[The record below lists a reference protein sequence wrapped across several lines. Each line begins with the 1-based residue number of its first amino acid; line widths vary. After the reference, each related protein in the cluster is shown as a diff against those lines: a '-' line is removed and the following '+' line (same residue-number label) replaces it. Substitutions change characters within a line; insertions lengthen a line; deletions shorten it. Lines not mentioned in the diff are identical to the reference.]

1 MSAYQVKPLLAR
13 FLATLAMLL
22 PILATS
28 TISQSLQA
36 DELQPYPEYGFVR
49 KEYQAKYFTV
59 TLTSGNDYTF
69 NVSRANVSLKPVN
82 VNASPQQLGES
93 FLEVFNPDGTVAVM
107 RRQMQTALGS
117 VECYFTDTDPGCV
130 PYTLTAGA
138 TGEFKIRVDG
148 YKNDFGGF
156 ALSVTNNNGQQL
168 NVTPYEYVPDIQNI
182 TPQQLPG
189 FDSNTSPPRIKNED
203 YLTRTDNVD
212 VWSFTAEA
220 GDFVQIQLEMI
231 APFPLSGGE
240 ERADA
245 VAGKLF
251 LFDPSFNLIVSDEG
265 FVPFGNARILSSLP
279 STGTYY
285 IAVTPL
291 GEYDD
296 DYCVVSCNDFWGN
309 DRLHDRIIETDSEGK
324 VVTDADGEPVIIQ
337 GPIIQDGIAHYELD
351 TEIKILPYN
360 SVAIANDKPKSVKV
374 NAIIITNDAALGD
387 YWTDRDGN
395 DSRSLPSE
403 TEIKNYLATA
413 SSEFFELYSDAHWD
427 GFELARISRFYSP
440 EYVGTR
446 RTDAI
451 LYDFSNLPVALEGHI
466 NIVFA
471 RLSDDV
477 NVTGST
483 FLNGTLASKHGAT
496 LVVDAYQSPATVLVH
511 ELGHV
516 LGIRHVAGSWPPA
529 VMGLE
534 LSDQSVVGYTG
545 LDHSN
550 PEQSYMSTWI
560 PIAKESGYDNKNRFL
575 TEQSFTLNTPTYGR
589 LFAKALRDW
598 LERNEI
604 IDNSAP
610 SISSYQANLRKSTS
624 ISSSETVPSAT
635 SSSVWGDITA
645 GPESGSTP
653 YDNGIFPSLSLSA
666 LPGGTSAAAVI
677 WEGSATGVNGNTQP
691 SMSYKGPDGI
701 WSATQTFDTASGV
714 NVGAHQIAM
723 DGDGNALALW
733 EPASGKGIEVV
744 SHNGTAWGSP
754 ETVSLSTTGNNY
766 RADLA
771 MNESG
776 NAAAVWLSRIDDA
789 SWNLPPSVMFS
800 QRPTG
805 GSWSTADS
813 LSDGDTAIED
823 PSVAI
828 NTSGD
833 VLVTWQQ
840 LINGVFA
847 VKGRYWDADTESWS
861 SIETYSNTT
870 ENLHGGFAEAALDTN
885 GNAVITWRQANA
897 VEGTQLAPK
906 GDIVARYRSNSS
918 GTLGPITQLSAAGHD
933 AFNRSVELDRKTVAF
948 LADNSAVSTWYA
960 FDGVD
965 FRVYAAE
972 MDTQGN
978 WGTAAALSASGQHAK
993 LPSLDVD
1000 GRSNGSVG
1008 VVWVRSN
1015 GVHKIVQ
1022 FSSKSIDSDVWTSP
1036 TDLSSGTET
1045 AFWPVIAKDGLHT
1058 EALWSRFNGTNVS
1071 LSSISSAAEAGTNTI
1086 GGSVS
1091 GLASSESVLLQNNG
1105 GDNLTVNANGVF
1117 TFASPVGDG
1126 NQYAVTVLTPP
1137 TGKTCSISNG
1147 SGAATAAVTNVTVN
1161 CSVNAH
1167 SLGGSASGLSTNES
1181 MILQNNNGDD
1191 LTITANGAFTF
1202 ATQVA
1207 DGNQYAVTVLTPP
1220 TGKTCSI
1227 SNDSGTA
1234 TAAVTN
1240 VAVSCATSVVNEE
1253 PTKPVITRAEAEDST
1268 IILYVSVSDTG
1279 NSALS
1284 FFTATCRSGSNSV
1297 TARSITSS
1305 VTLSGLDNTKPY
1317 ICSVTASNEKG
1328 HISESSLDTVS
1339 ITPEAVSRGLPIW
1352 LLYQATQ

>member
-1 MSAYQVKPLLAR
+1 MSACQAKPLLLR
-13 FLATLAMLL
+13 FLITLAMLL

-28 TISQSLQA
+28 TISQPLRA

-49 KEYQAKYFTV
+49 KEYQAQYFTV

-93 FLEVFNPDGTVAVM
+93 FLEVFNPDGSVAVM

-117 VECYFTDTDPGCV
+117 VECYWTDTDPGCV
-130 PYTLTAGA
+130 PYTLTADA

-156 ALSVTNNNGQQL
+156 ALAVTNNSGQQL
-168 NVTPYEYVPDIQNI
+168 NVTPYEDTPDIQSI
-182 TPQQLPG
+182 TSQQLPT
-189 FDSNTSPPRIKNED
+189 FDSNNALWRIKNED

-296 DYCVVSCNDFWGN
+296 DYCIVSCADLWGN
-309 DRLHDRIIETDSEGK
+309 DMLRDRIIETDSEGE

-337 GPIIQDGIAHYELD
+337 GPIIPDGIAHYELD

-395 DSRSLPSE
+395 NSLSLPSE

-471 RLSDDV
+471 RLSDWV

-560 PIAKESGYDNKNRFL
+560 PIAKEAGYDNKNRFL

-624 ISSSETVPSAT
+624 ISSSETMPSAT

-645 GPESGSTP
+645 GPDSGSTP
-653 YDNGIFPSLSLSA
+653 YDNGIFPSLDLSA
-666 LPGGTSAAAVI
+666 LAGGTSAAAVI
-677 WEGSATGVNGNTQP
+677 WEGSATGVNSNTLP

-701 WSATQTFDTASGV
+701 WGATQNFDTASGV
-714 NVGAHQIAM
+714 NVGAHQIAV
-723 DGDGNALALW
+723 DGSGNALALW

-744 SHNGTAWGSP
+744 AHNGTAWGTP
-754 ETVSLSTTGNNY
+754 ETISLSTTGNNY

-771 MNESG
+771 MNEPG
-776 NAAAVWLSRIDDA
+776 DAAAVWLSRIDDA

-828 NTSGD
+828 NARGD
-833 VLVTWQQ
+833 ILVTWQQ

-861 SIETYSNTT
+861 SIETYSNTN
-870 ENLHGGFAEAALDTN
+870 ENLHGGFAEAALDTA

-906 GDIVARYRSNSS
+906 GDIVTRYRSHSG

-1015 GVHKIVQ
+1015 GVHKVVQ

-1071 LSSISSAAEAGTNTI
+1071 LSSVSSETEAGTNTI

-1105 GDNLTVNANGVF
+1105 GDNLTVNANGGF

-1137 TGKTCSISNG
+1137 TGKNCSVSNG
-1147 SGAATAAVTNVTVN
+1147 SGIAAT
-1161 CSVNAH
+1161 
-1167 SLGGSASGLSTNES
+1167 
-1181 MILQNNNGDD
+1181 
-1191 LTITANGAFTF
+1191 
-1202 ATQVA
+1202 
-1207 DGNQYAVTVLTPP
+1207 
-1220 TGKTCSI
+1220 
-1227 SNDSGTA
+1227 
-1234 TAAVTN
+1234 AVTN

-1253 PTKPVITRAEAEDST
+1253 PAKPVITRTEEEDGT

-1284 FFTATCRSGSNSV
+1284 FFTATCRSGGNSV
-1297 TARSITSS
+1297 TATSTTS
-1305 VTLSGLDNTKPY
+1305 PITLSGLDSTKSY
-1317 ICSVTASNEKG
+1317 ICSVTASNENG
-1328 HISESSLDTVS
+1328 HTSEGSLDTVS
-1339 ITPEAVSRGLPIW
+1339 ITPEAVSGGLPVW

>member
-1 MSAYQVKPLLAR
+1 MSAYQVKPSLGR
-13 FLATLAMLL
+13 VLATLAMLL
-22 PILATS
+22 PLLATS

-49 KEYQAKYFTV
+49 KEYQAQYFTV

-93 FLEVFNPDGTVAVM
+93 FLEVFNPDGTVAIT

-156 ALSVTNNNGQQL
+156 ALAVTNNNGQQL
-168 NVTPYEYVPDIQNI
+168 NVTPYEYVPDIQSI
-182 TPQQLPG
+182 TAQQLPG
-189 FDSNTSPPRIKNED
+189 FDSNESMWRIRNED
-203 YLTRTDNVD
+203 HLTRTENVD
-212 VWSFTAEA
+212 VWTFTAEA

-231 APFPLSGGE
+231 APFPLSGGA

-279 STGTYY
+279 SAGTYY

-296 DYCVVSCNDFWGN
+296 DYCIVSCTDYWGN
-309 DRLHDRIIETDSEGK
+309 DRLHDRVIETDSEGE
-324 VVTDADGEPVIIQ
+324 VVTDGDGEPVISQ
-337 GPIIQDGIAHYELD
+337 GPIIPDGIAHYELD

-360 SVAIANDKPKSVKV
+360 SDAIATDKSKSVKV

-387 YWTDRDGN
+387 FWTDREGN
-395 DSRSLPSE
+395 DSRPLPSE
-403 TEIKNYLATA
+403 TQIKDYLATA
-413 SSEFFELYSDAHWD
+413 SSEFFGLYSDEHWD

-471 RLSDDV
+471 RLSEYV
-477 NVTGST
+477 NVVGST

-496 LVVDAYQSPATVLVH
+496 VVIDAYQDPPTVLIH

-516 LGIRHVAGSWPPA
+516 LGIQHVAGSWPPA

-560 PIAKESGYDNKNRFL
+560 PIANESGYANKNRFL

-610 SISSYQANLRKSTS
+610 GISSYQANRRSSAS
-624 ISSSETVPSAT
+624 ISSNQTLSFSN
-635 SSSVWGDITA
+635 SSNVWGDITD
-645 GPESGSTP
+645 GPDSGSSP
-653 YDNGIFPSLSLSA
+653 YDNGIFPSLGLSA
-666 LPGGTSAAAVI
+666 LAGGTSAAAVI
-677 WEGSATGVNGNTQP
+677 WEGSATGVNGNTLP

-701 WSATQTFDTASGV
+701 WGATQNFDTASGV
-714 NVGAHQIAM
+714 NVGAHQIAV
-723 DGDGNALALW
+723 DGSGNALALW

-744 SHNGTAWGSP
+744 AHNGTTWGTP
-754 ETVSLSTTGNNY
+754 ETISLSTTGNNY

-771 MNESG
+771 MNQPG
-776 NAAAVWLSRIDDA
+776 DAAAVWLSRIDDA

-870 ENLHGGFAEAALDTN
+870 ENLHGGFAEAALDTD

-918 GTLGPITQLSAAGHD
+918 GTLGPITQLSATGHD

-972 MDTQGN
+972 MDSQGN
-978 WGTAAALSASGQHAK
+978 WGTPVALSASGQHAK

-1000 GRSNGSVG
+1000 DGAVG

-1022 FSSKSIDSDVWTSP
+1022 FSSKSIGSDVWTSSI
-1036 TDLSSGTET
+1036 DLSSETET

-1071 LSSISSAAEAGTNTI
+1071 LSSVSSKAEVGTNTI

-1091 GLASSESVLLQNNG
+1091 GLASNESVVLQNNG
-1105 GDNLTVNANGVF
+1105 GDNLIISANGNF
-1117 TFASPVGDG
+1117 TFANPVDDG

-1137 TGKTCSISNG
+1137 TQKTCSISNG
-1147 SGAATAAVTNVTVN
+1147 
-1161 CSVNAH
+1161 
-1167 SLGGSASGLSTNES
+1167 
-1181 MILQNNNGDD
+1181 
-1191 LTITANGAFTF
+1191 
-1202 ATQVA
+1202 
-1207 DGNQYAVTVLTPP
+1207 
-1220 TGKTCSI
+1220 
-1227 SNDSGTA
+1227 SGTA

-1240 VAVSCATSVVNEE
+1240 VGVSCSIINEE
-1253 PTKPVITRAEAEDST
+1253 PAKPVITRTEEEDGT
-1268 IILYVSVSDTG
+1268 IILYVSVSDSG

-1297 TARSITSS
+1297 TATSTASSI
-1305 VTLSGLDNTKPY
+1305 TLSGLDNTKSY
-1317 ICSVTASNEKG
+1317 ICSVTASNENG

-1339 ITPEAVSRGLPIW
+1339 ITPEAVSRGLPVW

>member
-1 MSAYQVKPLLAR
+1 
-13 FLATLAMLL
+13 
-22 PILATS
+22 
-28 TISQSLQA
+28 
-36 DELQPYPEYGFVR
+36 
-49 KEYQAKYFTV
+49 
-59 TLTSGNDYTF
+59 
-69 NVSRANVSLKPVN
+69 
-82 VNASPQQLGES
+82 
-93 FLEVFNPDGTVAVM
+93 
-107 RRQMQTALGS
+107 
-117 VECYFTDTDPGCV
+117 
-130 PYTLTAGA
+130 
-138 TGEFKIRVDG
+138 
-148 YKNDFGGF
+148 
-156 ALSVTNNNGQQL
+156 
-168 NVTPYEYVPDIQNI
+168 
-182 TPQQLPG
+182 
-189 FDSNTSPPRIKNED
+189 
-203 YLTRTDNVD
+203 
-212 VWSFTAEA
+212 
-220 GDFVQIQLEMI
+220 
-231 APFPLSGGE
+231 
-240 ERADA
+240 
-245 VAGKLF
+245 
-251 LFDPSFNLIVSDEG
+251 
-265 FVPFGNARILSSLP
+265 
-279 STGTYY
+279 
-285 IAVTPL
+285 
-291 GEYDD
+291 
-296 DYCVVSCNDFWGN
+296 
-309 DRLHDRIIETDSEGK
+309 
-324 VVTDADGEPVIIQ
+324 
-337 GPIIQDGIAHYELD
+337 
-351 TEIKILPYN
+351 
-360 SVAIANDKPKSVKV
+360 
-374 NAIIITNDAALGD
+374 
-387 YWTDRDGN
+387 
-395 DSRSLPSE
+395 
-403 TEIKNYLATA
+403 
-413 SSEFFELYSDAHWD
+413 
-427 GFELARISRFYSP
+427 
-440 EYVGTR
+440 
-446 RTDAI
+446 
-451 LYDFSNLPVALEGHI
+451 
-466 NIVFA
+466 
-471 RLSDDV
+471 
-477 NVTGST
+477 
-483 FLNGTLASKHGAT
+483 
-496 LVVDAYQSPATVLVH
+496 
-511 ELGHV
+511 
-516 LGIRHVAGSWPPA
+516 
-529 VMGLE
+529 
-534 LSDQSVVGYTG
+534 
-545 LDHSN
+545 
-550 PEQSYMSTWI
+550 
-560 PIAKESGYDNKNRFL
+560 
-575 TEQSFTLNTPTYGR
+575 
-589 LFAKALRDW
+589 
-598 LERNEI
+598 
-604 IDNSAP
+604 
-610 SISSYQANLRKSTS
+610 
-624 ISSSETVPSAT
+624 
-635 SSSVWGDITA
+635 
-645 GPESGSTP
+645 
-653 YDNGIFPSLSLSA
+653 
-666 LPGGTSAAAVI
+666 
-677 WEGSATGVNGNTQP
+677 
-691 SMSYKGPDGI
+691 
-701 WSATQTFDTASGV
+701 
-714 NVGAHQIAM
+714 
-723 DGDGNALALW
+723 
-733 EPASGKGIEVV
+733 
-744 SHNGTAWGSP
+744 
-754 ETVSLSTTGNNY
+754 
-766 RADLA
+766 
-771 MNESG
+771 
-776 NAAAVWLSRIDDA
+776 
-789 SWNLPPSVMFS
+789 
-800 QRPTG
+800 
-805 GSWSTADS
+805 
-813 LSDGDTAIED
+813 
-823 PSVAI
+823 
-828 NTSGD
+828 
-833 VLVTWQQ
+833 
-840 LINGVFA
+840 
-847 VKGRYWDADTESWS
+847 
-861 SIETYSNTT
+861 
-870 ENLHGGFAEAALDTN
+870 GGFAEAALDTN

-1071 LSSISSAAEAGTNTI
+1071 LSSVSSAAEAGTNTI

-1284 FFTATCRSGSNSV
+1284 FFTATCRSGSNSA
-1297 TARSITSS
+1297 TATSITSS